1 MRNTPVWLRRLAVG
15 GVSTLAAASG
25 VGFVGLASASAT
37 PGFTLTRL
45 AGPDRF
51 ATAVAIANQ
60 AFPHGAATVIVAS
73 GANFPDALSGS
84 YLAGNENGGLGA
96 PILLTNPD
104 TLPSSTQAELATLHA
119 TNVIVLGGTSA
130 VSASV
135 ATSIAK
141 LGYSVTRV
149 SGPTRFD
156 TAYAA
161 DTVAGNDTVGQSGG
175 LNTAILATG
184 LNFPDALGAGALAY
198 HNHFPMMLTNG
209 TSTTLSPQVVSLITK
224 DAIKKVVVV
233 GGSAAVN
240 PAQIAQLKAQFGIT
254 VDNPAGP
261 DRGATAE
268 ALAVDEI
275 TNYGFTDTMFNVANG
290 FDPSFPA
297 SNGAPAGFSSDA
309 LAGSELSGQEGAP
322 TLITDSPTSGA
333 AVIAFATAHAST
345 EASGFVYGGSAAVSD
360 ALVASIQA
368 AARTAPGPV
377 SITASPASISANG
390 TSTSA
395 ITVTVLNP
403 NTGTPAANDK
413 VTLTTSASVTGA
425 CGALVPTSGNTN
437 ASGVLTATYTST
449 PIAGTCTITATDAT
463 YGNSSTVIVTQ
474 TAPSPP
480 PGAQVLSFTA
490 NPTTITA
497 NGTDTSVLTATVTVS
512 GHAQA
517 NDPVVFHESPGS
529 SCGTLTGG
537 TVLDAHTM
545 GILTGASGQAVLTY
559 TAATSAQLPAGGTCT
574 ITATE
579 DDTGATATVAIVQ
592 DPTLTVSFSPASVP
606 ADGATTSVVS
616 ATVTNL
622 GIPAQGIT
630 VTFKTGVGFPSPGSC
645 GTLGSATAGT
655 NTSGVAT
662 VVYTAGT
669 AIGFCPITVSVS
681 TPPAVATETQYI
693 TQTEFPAAA
702 TTLSASITPTTLVTN
717 GTDTLTGK
725 VTVTEG
731 GAGLASDPILVSLSG
746 TPKSFCTGT
755 FPFAKTDATGH
766 VTIGPIPSPAT
777 NDSGTCTLTFTEAD
791 GGQSQAVVLTL
802 DKALTAGVTVASIP
816 ANGAST
822 TTLTATLL
830 GDAAVPLPGQSI
842 TFTAGPAFPAGPPS
856 ACGTIVGSPTTTNAS
871 GVASVTYTAS
881 STVGSCLITV
891 TYGGLTDTTTVNQTG

>member
-1 MRNTPVWLRRLAVG
+1 MQNTPVWLRRLAVG

-37 PGFTLTRL
+37 PGFTLSRL

-60 AFPHGAATVIVAS
+60 AFPHGAATVLVAS

-104 TLPSSTQAELATLHA
+104 SLPSTTQAELATLHA
-119 TNVIVLGGTSA
+119 TNVIVLGGTDA

-161 DTVAGNDTVGQSGG
+161 DTVTGNDTVGQSGG

-198 HNHFPMMLTNG
+198 HNHFPLMLTDG

-254 VDNPAGP
+254 VDNPAGS

-268 ALAVDEI
+268 ALAIDEI

-333 AVIAFATAHAST
+333 SAIAFATTYAST

-360 ALVASIQA
+360 PLVAAIQA

-377 SITASPASISANG
+377 TVTASPASIAANG
-390 TSTSA
+390 SSTSA
-395 ITVTVLNP
+395 ISVTVLNP

-413 VTLTTSASVTGA
+413 VTLTESASVTGA
-425 CGALVPTSGNTN
+425 CGALTPTSGNTN
-437 ASGVLTATYTST
+437 ASGVFTATYTST
-449 PIAGTCTITATDAT
+449 LIPGTCTITATDAT
-463 YGNSSTVIVTQ
+463 YGNTSTVIVTQ
-474 TAPSPP
+474 TAPAPP

-497 NGTDTSVLTATVTVS
+497 NGTDFSVLTAAVTVS

-529 SCGTLTGG
+529 TCGTLIDG
-537 TVLDAHTM
+537 TPLDAHTM
-545 GILTGASGQAVLTY
+545 GIKTAANGQAVLTY
-559 TAATSAQLPAGGTCT
+559 TAAKLSAGGTCT

-592 DPTLTVSFSPASVP
+592 DPTLTVSFSSASVP
-606 ADGATTSVVS
+606 ADGATTSSVN

-622 GIPAQGIT
+622 GVPVQGLT
-630 VTFKTGVGFPSPGSC
+630 VKFKTGIGFPVPGAC

-655 NTSGVAT
+655 NSSGVAT

-669 AIGFCPITVSVS
+669 KIGFCPITVTS
-681 TPPAVATETQYI
+681 PAPAAATVTQYI
-693 TQTEFPAAA
+693 TQTAFPAPA
-702 TTLSASITPTTLVTN
+702 TTLSASLTPTTIVTN
-717 GTDTLTGK
+717 GTDTVTGL

-731 GAGLASDPILVSLSG
+731 GAGLGSDPILVSASG
-746 TPKSFCTGT
+746 TPTSFCKGT
-755 FPFAKTDATGH
+755 FPFAVTNITGH
-766 VTIGPIPSPAT
+766 ATIGPFPAPPT
-777 NDSGTCTLTFTEAD
+777 NDSGTCTFTFTEAD
-791 GGQSQAVVLTL
+791 GGQSQAVVLTV
-802 DKALTAGVTVASIP
+802 DQPLTAGVTVASIP

-830 GDAAVPLPGQSI
+830 GDGGVPIPGASI
-842 TFTAGPAFPAGPPS
+842 TFTKGPAFPAG
-856 ACGTIVGSPTTTNAS
+856 ACGTIIGSPTTTNAS
-871 GVASVTYTAS
+871 GVASVTYKAS

-891 TYGGLTDTTTVNQTG
+891 TYGALTDTTTVNQTG